1 MSDIIFRGSEDAIA
15 GCAGEDGMVPL
26 VSLLGIGT
34 LEFFMI
40 RYNIDISLT
49 IRYLNNNLNN
59 TACHPQ
65 TYFCKFSTVSFGIF
79 ANL

>member
-26 VSLLGIGT
+26 VSLLGIHGT

-40 RYNIDISLT
+40 RYNIDISLA
-49 IRYLNNNLNN
+49 IRYLNNILNN
-59 TACHPQ
+59 TAYHPQ
-65 TYFCKFSTVSFGIF
+65 T
-79 ANL
+79 